1 MSSYGWRVE
10 RSYHDNHARI
20 LEAIERLPRP
30 CVSEIA
36 IYAGLHEDTVNR
48 HLQDIDKR
56 QGERP

>member
-30 CVSEIA
+30 CIEEIA
-36 IYAGLHEDTVNR
+36 IYTRLAPATITR
-48 HLQDIDKR
+48 HLADHHRKAIS
-56 QGERP
+56 